1 MKTSGSGFN
10 YFDGS
15 LTDGTTTMR
24 VVGFDTKLQQK
35 LAYFKASD
43 EPVAVLNCQVK
54 EGKWTSDLEI
64 HTRTSTDILKSPKKL
79 DTTSIIEK
87 LPDLSEVIEVKN
99 EEKMKNGLIK
109 QECVVSD
116 STGTA
121 RITAWEDNVDLFVEN
136 NSYSLTGVT
145 VRSFKGK
152 KFLAIPK
159 DGFKTELIQDIG
171 AVAQRDP
178 DRETNRTLK
187 NVEVCG
193 VKSFD
198 CYNACYSCKSKVHPT
213 NDKLGKCNRC
223 NTIQRLDKC
232 VPQTT
237 AKLELRSEN
246 ECKVFS
252 CFSPVV
258 EKICGCNNV
267 SMDAL
272 LFSEGFDADCN
283 DRGVITAIRR

>member
-1 MKTSGSGFN
+1 MLLRRRKT
-10 YFDGS
+10 
-15 LTDGTTTMR
+15 
-24 VVGFDTKLQQK
+24 
-35 LAYFKASD
+35 
-43 EPVAVLNCQVK
+43 P
-54 EGKWTSDLEI
+54 
-64 HTRTSTDILKSPKKL
+64 
-79 DTTSIIEK
+79 
-87 LPDLSEVIEVKN
+87 
-99 EEKMKNGLIK
+99 
-109 QECVVSD
+109 
-116 STGTA
+116 
-121 RITAWEDNVDLFVEN
+121 
-136 NSYSLTGVT
+136 
-145 VRSFKGK
+145 
-152 KFLAIPK
+152 KFLSIPK

-267 SMDAL
+267 SVEAL